1 MKTIYIKRSTEDTDQ
16 DLTPSNTEGRFDL
29 FIEEGG
35 LKGLAGALG
44 L

>member
-16 DLTPSNTEGRFDL
+16 DLTPSNTKGRFDL
-29 FIEEGG
+29 FIDEQG
-35 LKGLAGALG
+35 LEGLAKKFG